1 MAVGQDPGGNAAT
14 MGIARAQAKARREAA
29 ALREVR
35 LVAHSNILYWWIVWL
50 YGFVCAAGTQ
60 INHILV
66 PFGGKQIKF
75 FPEAWLGLSYIALVL
90 FVVVFTNVRAR
101 VLHTFIIA
109 AILALALVGLE
120 WQWGLGSIFK
130 FVPELRVQMNLA
142 FYMVTSTCLLIIW
155 LIVVFGIDPLTY
167 WRFAGGQVVETHR
180 LGNAAG
186 NVYDTR
192 GMLMRRQPD
201 DFFRHKLLGLGFLGL
216 GTGDL
221 VFRPA
226 MAGSEAFVI
235 ENVWRSNEQ
244 QKRIERLLTQSGG
257 SAIG

>member
-1 MAVGQDPGGNAAT
+1 MSVGQDPGSNAVVMKT
-14 MGIARAQAKARREAA
+14 ARAEAAARHEAA

-35 LVAHSNILYWWIVWL
+35 LVAHSNILYWWIVWA
-50 YGFVCAAGTQ
+50 YGYLCALGTQ
-60 INHILV
+60 INHIVV
-66 PFGGKQIKF
+66 PFGAKQIKF
-75 FPEAWLGLSYIALVL
+75 FPDAWLGISYIALVL

-109 AILALALVGLE
+109 AILALALVGVE
-120 WQWGLGSIFK
+120 WQWGLGSFFK
-130 FVPELRVQMNLA
+130 YVPELKVQMNLA
-142 FYMVTSTCLLIIW
+142 FYVVFSTGLLIIW
-155 LIVVFGIDPLTY
+155 LIVVFGIDKLTY
-167 WRFAGGQVVETHR
+167 WRFAGGQVVESHR

-201 DFFRHKLLGLGFLGL
+201 DFFRHKFLGLGFLGL

-226 MAGSEAFVI
+226 MAGSEPFII

-244 QKRIERLLTQSGG
+244 QRRIERLLTQSGG
-257 SAIG
+257 SGIA

>member
-1 MAVGQDPGGNAAT
+1 MAVQDPGANAAT
-14 MGIARAQAKARREAA
+14 MRVARGEAKAHRDAV

-35 LVAHSNILYWWIVWL
+35 LVAHSNILYWWIVWA
-50 YGFVCAAGTQ
+50 YGYLCALGTQ
-60 INHILV
+60 LNHVLV

-75 FPEAWLGLSYIALVL
+75 FPEAWLGISYVGVIL

-109 AILALALVGLE
+109 AVIGFVLIGIE

-130 FVPELRVQMNLA
+130 FVPELRVHMNLA
-142 FYMVTSTCLLIIW
+142 FYMVMSTGLLLIW
-155 LIVVFGIDPLTY
+155 LIVVFGIDQLTY

-221 VFRPA
+221 VFRPS
-226 MAGSEAFVI
+226 MAGSEPFVI

-244 QKRIERLLTQSGG
+244 QKRIERLLIQSGG
-257 SAIG
+257 NALV